1 MNVLNRFFH
10 TVRYLTR
17 AHKYRSGYDKDEI
30 QYVIDNLKPGD
41 VAFDIG
47 AHKGAYAYW
56 MRKAVT
62 KSGRILCIE
71 PQPILFKYLT
81 ELMSAVHYSNIDL
94 LDCAVSENDG
104 EAEITVPGQP
114 GSVSQGARIDDQ
126 KIVEDKHKEDRH
138 SIKVTVRSVD
148 SIIRETGLHPKMVK
162 IDVEGHEFSVLKG
175 MKLALDEIR
184 PKLIVECEARHIKD
198 HTVFD
203 VFDYILERKYIGF
216 YYHDGIKK
224 DLSTFDIFRDQTSF
238 IESNKKLD
246 TDYIANFIF
255 EPIKA

>member
-1 MNVLNRFFH
+1 MGILNRFVH

-17 AHKYRSGYDKDEI
+17 AYKYRSGYDKDEI

-62 KSGRILCIE
+62 NSGKVLCIE
-71 PQPILFKYLT
+71 PQPILFTYLT
-81 ELMSAVHYSNIDL
+81 ELMSAVRYTNVDL

-126 KIVEDKHKEDRH
+126 KIVEDKHKDDRH
-138 SIKVTVRSVD
+138 TIKVSMRSID
-148 SIIRETGLHPKMVK
+148 SIIKETGLHPKIAK
-162 IDVEGHEFSVLKG
+162 IDVEGHELSVLKG
-175 MKLALDEIR
+175 MQQTLDEIK
-184 PKLIVECEARHIKD
+184 PILIVECENRHIKD

-203 VFDYILERKYIGF
+203 VFNFILERKYKGF

-224 DLSTFDIFRDQTSF
+224 NLSTFDIFRDQTSF

-255 EPIKA
+255 EPIKV